1 MQKEV
6 QMSSERESHIWE
18 VQTLYKGEVFRV
30 SVFPQA
36 SHLALSSP
44 TQLICLR
51 TLPWGAPPHLSQDGS
66 QSEGFWEKQD
76 SLRLGIVLQL
86 STPRSLSIHV

>member
-1 MQKEV
+1 MRKEV
-6 QMSSERESHIWE
+6 RMNSEQEPHIWE
-18 VQTLYKGEVFRV
+18 VQILYKGEVFRV

-51 TLPWGAPPHLSQDGS
+51 TLPWGAYAHLSQDGS
-66 QSEGFWEKQD
+66 QREG
-76 SLRLGIVLQL
+76 I
-86 STPRSLSIHV
+86 

>member
-1 MQKEV
+1 
-6 QMSSERESHIWE
+6 MSSERESHIWE
-18 VQTLYKGEVFRV
+18 VQILYKGKVIRV

-51 TLPWGAPPHLSQDGS
+51 TLPLGANAHLSQDGS

-76 SLRLGIVLQL
+76 SLQLGIVLQL